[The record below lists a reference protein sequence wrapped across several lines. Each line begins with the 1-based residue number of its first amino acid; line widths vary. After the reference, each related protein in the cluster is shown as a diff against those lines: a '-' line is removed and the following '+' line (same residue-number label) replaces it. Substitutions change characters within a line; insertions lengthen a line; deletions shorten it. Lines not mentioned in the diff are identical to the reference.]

1 MDLVIWRAFHISG
14 KMPSKEDSP
23 VLSRA
28 DSKCTDT
35 EHGTPTFRVTS
46 PDGLE
51 VEQGKQQQ
59 LQQPLFDEDTVVPLV
74 ELPPPPDGG
83 WGWVIC
89 FSSFILG

>member
-1 MDLVIWRAFHISG
+1 
-14 KMPSKEDSP
+14 MPSNGDSP
-23 VLSRA
+23 SSGPLSRTN
-28 DSKCTDT
+28 SKCDSA
-35 EHGTPTFRVTS
+35 PTFRVTS

-51 VEQGKQQQ
+51 VDEEQAAASK
-59 LQQPLFDEDTVVPLV
+59 PLFDEDTVVPLV

>member
-51 VEQGKQQQ
+51 VEQGKQQ
-59 LQQPLFDEDTVVPLV
+59 LQQPMFDEDTVVPLV

-89 FSSFILG
+89 FSSFVLG

>member
-59 LQQPLFDEDTVVPLV
+59 QPLFDEDTVVPLV

-89 FSSFILG
+89 FSSFVLG

>member
-89 FSSFILG
+89 FSSFVLG

>member
-1 MDLVIWRAFHISG
+1 
-14 KMPSKEDSP
+14 MPSKEDSP